1 MSSRWRKAILDHK
14 ALTGAVLLVACS
26 GAYAQTS
33 GLLAS
38 PPTMTDSD
46 DPQPPPM
53 TPIPYSQLAN
63 STASFGGGLHGAL
76 HAARAGDTALAQQL
90 QAGLSDPVAKK
101 LVTWA
106 MIDSAGSNLDY
117 YTLASAQK
125 DLAGW
130 PRSARL
136 RASMEKSLAG
146 TALPPQQV
154 IALFGDNE
162 PETAEGAMA
171 LAAAYQAQNRQND
184 ARSVIEH
191 CWRNIAFNSDVQ
203 SAMLGRFGIYLTAD
217 DHAARLDMLLYG
229 TSSSAASAAN
239 AMMPLAT
246 PDQQALA
253 RARLALRAERSD
265 AGELVAMLP
274 ASLQTSPGLA
284 FDRER
289 YYRKHNL
296 STIAAGLVRYFPAS
310 TPERPEVTKE
320 IWAERRALMFTALQS
335 GDNAGAYTAAVAGGL
350 QPGEDRNEAEFFAG
364 WVSLTRLKNVDL
376 AEKHFAKLQSDGETP
391 ITLSRA
397 YYWRGRA
404 AMTKGDTVEANIY
417 WGQGAKYYTT
427 FYGQL
432 SAAKI
437 GQTTLALGHDPL
449 PSASERAV
457 FEGRDVIK
465 AARMLGDSGER
476 DLFAT
481 FVLGIGATSTSAT
494 ELAMLVDMTR
504 QYGDQGLAL
513 RVVRAGAMRSLY
525 LPERGYPVV
534 NMPTAPG
541 AAEAAFSLSIA
552 RQESNFDPHAH
563 SKVAYGLM
571 QLVPDTARSMARKIG
586 LDYGTGRLDDPEFN
600 MRLGSQYLG
609 QLVDEFSG
617 SYVLASAAY
626 NAGPGRPSQWLA
638 TCGDPRQIAD
648 PADFIECIPFTE
660 TRNYV
665 MRTVETME
673 VYRAR
678 LNGGSTP
685 LTIAADLKRGTWTPG
700 AMLHPYQ
707 PSTIYAAT
715 PGYQTTLSPSG
726 TPMGGRVLPS
736 GQIAPSAVT
745 R

>member
-1 MSSRWRKAILDHK
+1 MTIHWRKAILDHK
-14 ALTGAVLLVACS
+14 ALTGALLLVACS

-33 GLLAS
+33 GYFSA
-38 PPTMTDSD
+38 PPPAPDGQDT
-46 DPQPPPM
+46 QPPPM
-53 TPIPYSQLAN
+53 TPIPYSQLAGAIG
-63 STASFGGGLHGAL
+63 SYGGGLHAAL
-76 HAARAGDTALAQQL
+76 HAARTGDTAQAQAMQSN
-90 QAGLSDPVAKK
+90 LSDPVAKK

-106 MIDSAGSNLDY
+106 MIDSAGSSLDY

-125 DLAGW
+125 DLIGW

-136 RASMEKSLAG
+136 RASLEKSLSG

-171 LAAAYQAQNRQND
+171 LASAYQAQNRQND
-184 ARSVIEH
+184 ARSVIQH

-203 SAMLGRFGIYLTAD
+203 SAMLGRYGVYLTAD

-229 TSSSAASAAN
+229 PQSPSAT
-239 AMMPLAT
+239 AMLALVA

-253 RARLALRAERSD
+253 RARLALRADRSD
-265 AGELVAMLP
+265 AGELVGQLP
-274 ASLQTSPGLA
+274 VALQTSPGLA

-310 TPERPEVTKE
+310 TPERPEVTSE

-335 GDNAGAYTAAVAGGL
+335 GDNPGAYTAAVAGGL
-350 QPGEDRNEAEFFAG
+350 QPGADRNEAQFFAG
-364 WVSLTRLKNVDL
+364 WVALTRLKNADL
-376 AEKHFAKLQSDGETP
+376 AEQHFAKLESDGETP

-404 AMTKGDTVEANIY
+404 AMTKGDPVQANIY

-437 GQTTLALGHDPL
+437 GQATLALGPDPV
-449 PSASERAV
+449 PTASERAV
-457 FEGRDVIK
+457 FNGRDVIK
-465 AARMLGDSGER
+465 AARMLGDAGER
-476 DLFAT
+476 ELFST
-481 FVLGIGATSTSAT
+481 FVLGIGATSNSAT

-504 QYGDQGLAL
+504 MYGDQGLAL
-513 RVVRAGAMRSLY
+513 RVVRAGAMRGLY

-541 AAEAAFSLSIA
+541 SSEAAFSLSIA
-552 RQESNFDPHAH
+552 RQESNFDPHAR

-571 QLVPDTARSMARKIG
+571 QLIPATAQAMARKIG
-586 LDYGTGRLDDPEFN
+586 LEYGTGRLDEPEFN
-600 MRLGSQYLG
+600 MRLGSAYLG

-617 SYVLASAAY
+617 SYVLAAAAY
-626 NAGPGRPSQWLA
+626 NAGPGRPSQWLS

-665 MRTVETME
+665 MRAMESME

-685 LTIAADLKRGTWTPG
+685 LTIATDLKRGTWTPS
-700 AMLHPYQ
+700 AVVHPYQ
-707 PSTIYAAT
+707 PSTTYAAT
-715 PGYQTTLSPSG
+715 PGYQTTMTPSG

>member
-1 MSSRWRKAILDHK
+1 MTIPWVKTILDHK
-14 ALTGAVLLVACS
+14 ALTGALLLVACS

-33 GLLAS
+33 GYFAA
-38 PPTMTDSD
+38 PPPADGQD
-46 DPQPPPM
+46 VQPPPM
-53 TPIPYSQLAN
+53 TPIPYSQLAGAA
-63 STASFGGGLHGAL
+63 ASYGSGLHAAL
-76 HAARAGDTALAQQL
+76 HAARLGDTAQAQAM
-90 QAGLSDPVAKK
+90 QANLSDPVARK

-106 MIDSAGSNLDY
+106 MIDAAGSNLDY
-117 YTLASAQK
+117 YTLAAAQR

-136 RASMEKSLAG
+136 RASLERSLSG

-171 LAAAYQAQNRQND
+171 LAAAYQAQNRPND
-184 ARSVIEH
+184 ARNVIAQ
-191 CWRNIAFNSDVQ
+191 CWRNLAFNSEAQ
-203 SAMLGRFGIYLTAD
+203 SAMLGRFGAYLTAD

-229 TSSSAASAAN
+229 PQGPATS
-239 AMMPLAT
+239 AMMELVT

-253 RARLALRAERSD
+253 RARLALRADRSD
-265 AGELVAMLP
+265 AGELVAQLS

-284 FDRER
+284 FERER

-296 STIAAGLVRYFPAS
+296 SVIAAGLVRYFPAS
-310 TPERPEVTKE
+310 TPERPEVTSE
-320 IWAERRALMFTALQS
+320 IWAERRALMFTALEG
-335 GDNAGAYTAAVAGGL
+335 GDNAGAYAAAAAGGL
-350 QPGEDRNEAEFFAG
+350 QPGADRNEAEFFAG
-364 WVSLTRLKNVDL
+364 WVALTRLKNADL
-376 AEKHFAKLQSDGETP
+376 AEQHFAKLQSDGETP

-404 AMTKGDTVEANIY
+404 AMTKGDPVQANIY

-432 SAAKI
+432 SASKA
-437 GQTTLALGHDPL
+437 GQATLALGADPV
-449 PSASERAV
+449 PTASERAR

-465 AARMLGDSGER
+465 AARMLGDAGER
-476 DLFAT
+476 DLFST
-481 FVLGIGATSTSAT
+481 FVLGIGATATSAT
-494 ELAMLVDMTR
+494 DLAMLVDMTR
-504 QYGDQGLAL
+504 MYGDQGLAL
-513 RVVRAGAMRSLY
+513 RVVRAGAMRGLY
-525 LPERGYPVV
+525 LPERGYPVLQTPSV
-534 NMPTAPG
+534 PG
-541 AAEAAFSLSIA
+541 AAEPAFSLSIA
-552 RQESNFDPHAH
+552 RQESNFDPHAR
-563 SKVAYGLM
+563 SKVAFGLM
-571 QLVPDTARSMARKIG
+571 QLIPDTARAMARKIG
-586 LDYGTGRLDDPEFN
+586 LEYGTGRLDEPDFN
-600 MRLGSQYLG
+600 MRLGSAYLG

-638 TCGDPRQIAD
+638 TCGDPRQMAE

-665 MRTVETME
+665 MRTIESME

-700 AMLHPYQ
+700 AMAHPYQ
-707 PSTIYAAT
+707 PSATYAAT
-715 PGYQTTLSPSG
+715 PAYQPTLSPSG
-726 TPMGGRVLPS
+726 TPLGGRVLPS
-736 GQIAPSAVT
+736 GQIAPSAVS

>member
-1 MSSRWRKAILDHK
+1 MTIPWVKTILDHK
-14 ALTGAVLLVACS
+14 ALTGALLLVACS

-33 GLLAS
+33 GYFAA
-38 PPTMTDSD
+38 PPPADGQEV
-46 DPQPPPM
+46 QPPPM
-53 TPIPYSQLAN
+53 KPIPYSQLAGAA
-63 STASFGGGLHGAL
+63 ASYGGGLHAAL
-76 HAARAGDTALAQQL
+76 HAARLGDTAQAQAM
-90 QAGLSDPVAKK
+90 QANLSDPVARK

-106 MIDSAGSNLDY
+106 MIDAAGSNLDY
-117 YTLASAQK
+117 YTLAAAQK

-136 RASMEKSLAG
+136 RASLERSLAG

-171 LAAAYQAQNRQND
+171 LAAAYQAQNRQTD
-184 ARSVIEH
+184 ARRVIAH
-191 CWRNIAFNSDVQ
+191 CWRNLAFNNEVQ
-203 SAMLGRFGIYLTAD
+203 SAMLGRFGAYLTAD

-229 TSSSAASAAN
+229 PQSAATT
-239 AMMPLAT
+239 AMMALVT
-246 PDQQALA
+246 PDEQAVA

-274 ASLQTSPGLA
+274 TSLQTSPGLA
-284 FDRER
+284 FERER

-296 STIAAGLVRYFPAS
+296 SVIAAGLVRYFPAS
-310 TPERPEVTKE
+310 TPERPEVTSE
-320 IWAERRALMFTALQS
+320 IWAERRALMFTALEG
-335 GDNAGAYTAAVAGGL
+335 GDNAGAYAAAAAGGL
-350 QPGEDRNEAEFFAG
+350 QPGADRNEAEFFAG
-364 WVSLTRLKNVDL
+364 WVALTRLKNADL
-376 AEKHFAKLQSDGETP
+376 AEQHFAKLQSDGETP

-404 AMTKGDTVEANIY
+404 AMTKGDPVQANIY

-432 SAAKI
+432 SASKA
-437 GQTTLALGHDPL
+437 GQATLALGADPV
-449 PSASERAV
+449 PTASERAR

-465 AARMLGDSGER
+465 AARMLGDAGER
-476 DLFAT
+476 DLFST
-481 FVLGIGATSTSAT
+481 FVLGIGATATSAT
-494 ELAMLVDMTR
+494 DLAMLVDMTR
-504 QYGDQGLAL
+504 MYGDQGLAL
-513 RVVRAGAMRSLY
+513 RVVRAGAMRGLY
-525 LPERGYPVV
+525 LPERGYPVLQTPSV
-534 NMPTAPG
+534 PG
-541 AAEAAFSLSIA
+541 AAEPAFSLSIA
-552 RQESNFDPHAH
+552 RQESNFDPHAR
-563 SKVAYGLM
+563 SKVAFGLM
-571 QLVPDTARSMARKIG
+571 QLIPDTARAMARKIG
-586 LDYGTGRLDDPEFN
+586 LEYGTGRLDEPDFN
-600 MRLGSQYLG
+600 MRLGSAYLG

-638 TCGDPRQIAD
+638 TCGDPRQMAE

-665 MRTVETME
+665 MRTIESME

-700 AMLHPYQ
+700 AMAHPYQ
-707 PSTIYAAT
+707 PSATYAAT
-715 PGYQTTLSPSG
+715 PAYQPTLSPSG
-726 TPMGGRVLPS
+726 TPLGGRVLPS
-736 GQIAPSAVT
+736 GQIAPSAVS